1 MILKTIKTDEQYE
14 EYLDWIDIQFDK
26 KVSFDSPEGENL
38 QIVLL
43 LVKAYEDKYYPLSM
57 PDPIEV
63 VKLKMLEKG
72 LKNKDLVGII
82 GSKGYVSSIL
92 NRKKPLTLEIAKIFY
107 RQFGIPADVLLS

>member
-26 KVSFDSPEGENL
+26 KVSSDSPEGENL

-43 LVKAYEDKYYPLSM
+43 LVKAYEDKYYPVSM

-63 VKLKMLEKG
+63 VKLKMLEKV
-72 LKNKDLVGII
+72 D
-82 GSKGYVSSIL
+82 
-92 NRKKPLTLEIAKIFY
+92 
-107 RQFGIPADVLLS
+107 

>member
-14 EYLDWIDIQFDK
+14 EYLDWIDNQFDK